1 MNNYWIFLR
10 GLTRGNAHW
19 AQFPEIFKEINP
31 SAQVEFLELPG
42 NGTVSHED
50 TPINAREV
58 IDLIREKSWI
68 VQKNIPFHIC
78 GISLGGMIALKW
90 AEIYPQNIQTINII
104 NSSLGQFSPFYRRL
118 IPATYLQILNA
129 AFNSDIAEK
138 EKIILT
144 ITSNKFIENQRY
156 LKIFTQFS
164 IDYKVS
170 KKNFIRQILL
180 AQNIHIQNLPN
191 RPLKIITSI
200 NDRLVHHS
208 CSDKLVKYFGGTQ
221 YIHATAGHDL
231 PLDDPQWVVE
241 MLLKNS
247 L

>member
-31 SAQVEFLELPG
+31 SAQVEFLEIPG
-42 NGTVSHED
+42 NGTVNHED
-50 TPINAREV
+50 TPTNAREV

-90 AEIYPQNIQTINII
+90 SEIYPQNIETINII
-104 NSSLGQFSPFYRRL
+104 NSSLGQFSPLCRRL
-118 IPATYLQILNA
+118 IPATYLKILSA

-144 ITSNKFIENQRY
+144 ITSNSFNENQRY
-156 LKIFTQFS
+156 LKAFTKFS
-164 IDYKVS
+164 SDYKVS
-170 KKNFIRQILL
+170 RKNFIRQLLL
-180 AQNIHIQNLPN
+180 ARNIHIKNLPG
-191 RPLKIITSI
+191 RPLKIISSI

-208 CSDKLVKYFGGTQ
+208 CSDRLAKNLGGTQ
-221 YIHATAGHDL
+221 YIHPTAGHDL
-231 PLDDPQWVVE
+231 PLDEPLWVGNILVKDL
-241 MLLKNS
+241 M
-247 L
+247 